1 MVNPMDS
8 VNLFADETGEGP
20 SALVLLHGFG
30 GSHHIWDEVRTF
42 LDPSDH
48 ILAYDLPGHGQSL
61 EALGEG
67 AAPQFAK
74 LILADLE
81 QRGVSHAHV
90 VGHSLGGAVAVLMG
104 LFQPQRISRLT
115 LLGPGGFGPEINA
128 ALLKDLAHAA
138 SAEEIASSLRAMAT
152 PDFVP
157 PGSAI
162 RQMAAERA
170 VPGQLDALKVLLS
183 RIVRNGRQGAFTPE
197 QLASLSMPVT
207 LVWGELDPVLPFVQA
222 EGAPASFHLVR
233 QSGCGHMLPLEAPEA
248 MASIITRD

>member
-1 MVNPMDS
+1 M
-8 VNLFADETGEGP
+8 
-20 SALVLLHGFG
+20 
-30 GSHHIWDEVRTF
+30 
-42 LDPSDH
+42 
-48 ILAYDLPGHGQSL
+48 
-61 EALGEG
+61 
-67 AAPQFAK
+67 
-74 LILADLE
+74 
-81 QRGVSHAHV
+81 SHAHV